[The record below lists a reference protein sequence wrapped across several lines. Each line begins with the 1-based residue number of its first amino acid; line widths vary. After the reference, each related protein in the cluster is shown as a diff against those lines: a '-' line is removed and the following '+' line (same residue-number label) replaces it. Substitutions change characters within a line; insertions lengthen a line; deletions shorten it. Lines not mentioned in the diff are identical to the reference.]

1 MLETTLAIRPVDD
14 GEIDQLVA
22 LWLDCGLTR
31 PWNDPRDDI
40 ARARAR
46 ASAEA
51 DILVA
56 VEDDKVIG
64 SVMIGHE
71 GHRAWMYYLAVAP
84 ALQGRGLGRRLVQAA
99 EAWAGAAGMPKI
111 HLLIRPENDRVR
123 AFYEALGY
131 GEQKRVMMARW
142 LDGRPLHD

>member
-1 MLETTLAIRPVDD
+1 MLERTLAIRPVTDA
-14 GEIDQLVA
+14 EIDDLVA
-22 LWLDCGLTR
+22 LWIDCGLTR

-40 ARARAR
+40 TRAR

-56 VEDDKVIG
+56 VEDERVVG
-64 SVMIGHE
+64 SVMVGHE

-84 ALQGRGLGRRLVQAA
+84 AMQGRGLGRRLVREAEIWAA
-99 EAWAGAAGMPKI
+99 ATGMPKM

-123 AFYEALGY
+123 AFYEAIGY